1 MSTRMSSLSAFGWIL
16 LSLLTS
22 YAQTEA
28 ARCRVGLV
36 QSSHPVQALLER
48 FEAGP
53 GCSARESG
61 PNETHVI
68 AVGRASNSPENKV
81 MVLLTP
87 LSRSPGPFRV
97 IHLLLSSKQPVNWSL
112 EGDKLPGHLTVMVQ
126 VSSQSTVQSNSLE
139 VQVQTM
145 HSLPFRPRALH
156 RWALRHHGNITSLTH
171 SAHSNHV
178 YIKLGQDQNQT
189 TACHLQ
195 SMFLSP
201 NYLTSDLQPQEV
213 QGCSFMTAGAVGTY
227 GPEVHIIKL
236 HSAGSGLCGSL
247 QVEVEVSLIPSV
259 KFRVHNIVLILSSS
273 VPVNWAILAR
283 GIQGRVDIYSS
294 NSVSPPFPPE
304 PNLSVSSRL
313 HTDLSTES
321 NLLLWARDRGFSTV
335 TSYTEADLA
344 NRFRVHLTRP
354 GAELSPQGGRPP
366 WVEEQ
371 RLKQWLSDSVAGDGE
386 SFSVQCKDGRLSV
399 TVDQSILQRLSVP
412 VSAVTLRDPTC
423 QAQSNGSHFLLVF
436 PVISCQ
442 TEGDLRGPGGV
453 QYKNTVFFWSDK
465 PPMILDFNETE
476 LKSKGPISIH
486 FTCLTSS
493 PALGSSDDIDSESPI
508 MVPWAPPGSKSEEQR
523 RTPSP
528 RRRPGPE
535 LEMRLLVSETYEEK
549 RIGPCVITA
558 EHRVYTEISA
568 KGPLVDVIKVKS
580 CIISPQSDPKKSP
593 FWSVIM
599 DGCSSDDSLILSPII
614 KHDNVSTKADPLE
627 KDNSFGANIAD
638 RSKRD
643 TERPEEKRS
652 RRRMVAEEQLLR
664 FSFIMRALYN
674 ESIQFLHCSLQLCS
688 SDMKTGVST
697 ASTGDCLTGTWI
709 PPLVSTSTSLQCE
722 IRNLSR
728 PMVVTRPISSLA
740 PKPRSPPTGQ
750 RFKRLSVSPFTSPD
764 PEHISSMVQIGPL
777 MAIVFTAFVMGT
789 CLMGALWYIYS
800 HTGQARLRDGFR
812 EETLRNRSLLN
823 PSSQSI
829 QSNSSV

>member
-1 MSTRMSSLSAFGWIL
+1 MSSLSAFGWIL
-16 LSLLTS
+16 LSLLTGETL
-22 YAQTEA
+22 AQTEA
-28 ARCRVGLV
+28 SWCTVGPA
-36 QSSHPVQALLER
+36 QSSHPVQGLLER

-61 PNETHVI
+61 PKETHVI

-81 MVLLTP
+81 TMLLTP
-87 LSRSPGPFRV
+87 LSRSPGLLRT
-97 IHLLLSSKQPVNWSL
+97 IHLLLSSKQPVTWSL
-112 EGDKLPGHLTVMVQ
+112 EGDKLPAQFTVMVQ

-145 HSLPFRPRALH
+145 DSLPFRLRALH

-189 TACHLQ
+189 TACHLR

-201 NYLTSDLQPQEV
+201 NYMTSDLQPQEV
-213 QGCSFMTAGAVGTY
+213 QGCSLMTSGAVGTHS
-227 GPEVHIIKL
+227 PEVHIIKL

-259 KFRVHNIVLILSSS
+259 KSRVHNIVLILSSS
-273 VPVNWAILAR
+273 VPVNWAIVAR

-304 PNLSVSSRL
+304 RNLSVSSRL
-313 HTDLSTES
+313 HTDLSTVS
-321 NLLLWARDRGFSTV
+321 DLLLWARDRGFPTV
-335 TSYTEADLA
+335 TSYTEAELA
-344 NRFRVHLTRP
+344 NRFRIHLTRL
-354 GAELSPQGGRPP
+354 GAELSPQDGRPP
-366 WVEEQ
+366 WMEEQ
-371 RLKQWLSDSVAGDGE
+371 WLRKWLSDSPAGDGE
-386 SFSVQCKDGRLSV
+386 SFSVQCKDGQLSV
-399 TVDQSILQRLSVP
+399 TVEQSILQRLSLP
-412 VSAVTLRDPTC
+412 VSAITLRDPTC

-442 TEGDLRGPGGV
+442 TEGNLLGPSGGV
-453 QYKNTVFFWSDK
+453 RYKNTVFFWRDK
-465 PPMILDFNETE
+465 LPSILDLNATE
-476 LKSKGPISIH
+476 LKSKRPLSIH
-486 FTCLTSS
+486 FTCLASS
-493 PALGSSDDIDSESPI
+493 PTLSFGGDVDSESPPYI
-508 MVPWAPPGSKSEEQR
+508 MPPWAPPGSKSEEQR
-523 RTPSP
+523 RPPSP
-528 RRRPGPE
+528 GRRPGPE
-535 LEMRLLVSETYEEK
+535 LAMRLFVSETYEEK

-558 EHRVYTEISA
+558 DHRVYTEIST
-568 KGPLVDVIKVKS
+568 KGSLVGVIKVRS

-593 FWSVIM
+593 FWSVIR
-599 DGCSSDDSLILSPII
+599 DGCSSDDSLILSPVI
-614 KHDNVSTKADPLE
+614 KHDNGSANEKME
-627 KDNSFGANIAD
+627 KDNSFDVSRTD
-638 RSKRD
+638 RSTRD
-643 TERPEEKRS
+643 TGGTERRS
-652 RRRMVAEEQLLR
+652 VAVEEQVLR

-674 ESIQFLHCSLQLCS
+674 ESMQFLHCSLLLCTS
-688 SDMKTGVST
+688 ETSAEGSIVL
-697 ASTGDCLTGTWI
+697 TGDCRTETRI
-709 PPLVSTSTSLQCE
+709 PPLISTATAHQCE

-750 RFKRLSVSPFTSPD
+750 RFKRLSVSPLTSPD

-800 HTGQARLRDGFR
+800 HTGQTHLRDSLR
-812 EETLRNRSLLN
+812 EETLRGRSLLN